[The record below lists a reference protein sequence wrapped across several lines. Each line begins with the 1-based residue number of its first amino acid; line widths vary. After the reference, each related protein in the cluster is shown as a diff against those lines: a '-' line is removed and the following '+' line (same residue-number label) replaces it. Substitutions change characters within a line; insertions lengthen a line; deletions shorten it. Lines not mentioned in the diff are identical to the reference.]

1 MPLDLLPYGRDPVVF
16 GTSADS
22 PRLPHARFLPP
33 PFPAAECTRLLCHV
47 TLPYQTTLPEGCTR
61 LAAVRFSAK
70 CEDMFVPVSDFPHIC
85 FLFDLLQLL
94 LLLPL
99 LPSWSAHGHAV
110 RIKSPFRYGQRG
122 CPRLYSHRGASAD
135 DVRPSVRGDTAL
147 PACSYA
153 FTIGKFRRWWYSS
166 PLCSA
171 FCGWQLIPA
180 GLPLC
185 PALDAGLHLNQV
197 LETARPCF
205 NILAHETAPQ
215 LTLRVL

>member
-1 MPLDLLPYGRDPVVF
+1 MLLDLLPYGRNPIVF
-16 GTSADS
+16 GTAADS

-110 RIKSPFRYGQRG
+110 RLKTPRHYARRG
-122 CPRLYSHRGASAD
+122 CPRLYSHRGALAAA
-135 DVRPSVRGDTAL
+135 VLPSFRWDTTL
-147 PACSYA
+147 PACSHA
-153 FTIGKFRRWWYSS
+153 FFTIGKFRRW
-166 PLCSA
+166 C
-171 FCGWQLIPA
+171 
-180 GLPLC
+180 
-185 PALDAGLHLNQV
+185 
-197 LETARPCF
+197 
-205 NILAHETAPQ
+205 
-215 LTLRVL
+215 